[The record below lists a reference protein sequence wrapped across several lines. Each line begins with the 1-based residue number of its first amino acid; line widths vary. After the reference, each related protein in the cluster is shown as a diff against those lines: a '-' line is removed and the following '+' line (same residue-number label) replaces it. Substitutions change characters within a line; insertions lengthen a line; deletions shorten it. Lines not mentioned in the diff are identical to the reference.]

1 MKTSHDSATPAH
13 GQQVIT
19 ACAFI
24 HREFD
29 GVHKLFM
36 PKRADIKA
44 FLPGTF
50 ELPGGHVDFGENIVT
65 GLKREITEELGM
77 SITVGDPFGSFTYTN
92 KMKGSHSIQ
101 VTYFAQFVEPVEQI
115 KLDPKDHST
124 FDWFTEADVAARRAE
139 IVSEDMV
146 DPSHGADPQ
155 YLDILRGFELLKGE
169 KVNLG

>member
-1 MKTSHDSATPAH
+1 MNTSHDSATPAH

-24 HREFD
+24 HQEFD
-29 GVHKLFM
+29 GVCKLFM
-36 PKRADIKA
+36 PKRADTKA

-50 ELPGGHVDFGENIVT
+50 ELPGGHVDFGENIVA

-92 KMKGSHSIQ
+92 EVKGSHSIQ
-101 VTYFAQFVEPVEQI
+101 VTYFAQFVEAVEQI

-124 FDWFTEADVAARRAE
+124 FDWFTKEDVIARRLE
-139 IVSEDMV
+139 LISEEMI
-146 DPSHGADPQ
+146 DPAVGEDPQ
-155 YLDILRGFELLKGE
+155 YLDILRGFDLLKG
-169 KVNLG
+169 GGG